1 MTSQNSEN
9 GVLVWAGVQLTVIRE
24 GNFWTSELCRFGGT
38 FGSIE
43 TQCRHQRRPKEH
55 FERLQKQSTVNRGT
69 ATVGTLRG
77 GRGDRHLSCL
87 GGAQLQTQNTKE
99 INTKLPMTIQTVA
112 DDISKS
118 LKFYTFA

>member
-1 MTSQNSEN
+1 M
-9 GVLVWAGVQLTVIRE
+9 WP
-24 GNFWTSELCRFGGT
+24 
-38 FGSIE
+38 
-43 TQCRHQRRPKEH
+43 PKTPNEH
-55 FERLQKQSTVNRGT
+55 VDRVPKNDTVNMRT
-69 ATVGTLRG
+69 
-77 GRGDRHLSCL
+77 GRGPEDPPGGEGGRHLSCL